1 MEETHIAHHFN
12 SALLLKSGEA
22 ENIIMTVDALFSSG
36 TWSIFFISTGK
47 QLIPLFLMC
56 ASCCSF
62 LIHFLCLVYIA
73 MSFETLPL
81 FALHN
86 SSPTVQ
92 EVTTVSG
99 S

>member
-1 MEETHIAHHFN
+1 MRCFHQEPEVSFL
-12 SALLLKSGEA
+12 SVL
-22 ENIIMTVDALFSSG
+22 
-36 TWSIFFISTGK
+36 FFIW
-47 QLIPLFLMC
+47 

-99 S
+99 SWLPTVTESY